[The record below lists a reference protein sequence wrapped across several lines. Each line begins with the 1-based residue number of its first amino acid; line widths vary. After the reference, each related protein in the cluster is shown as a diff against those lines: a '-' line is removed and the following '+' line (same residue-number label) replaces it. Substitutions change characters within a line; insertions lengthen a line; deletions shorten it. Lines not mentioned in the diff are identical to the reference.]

1 MSNLL
6 LNECHPGAHVLLLG
20 LEMSAPC
27 CMIEPTQGDWRVVR
41 SVKLTVVVL
50 NARGGVEKTQSTT
63 IALHQFHPHVFL
75 WRDDQGN
82 VPIKNPFNTEMNN
95 SKRA

>member
-6 LNECHPGAHVLLLG
+6 LNECYPGAHVLLLG

-41 SVKLTVVVL
+41 SVKSTVVVL
-50 NARGGVEKTQSTT
+50 NARGELRKHNQHSIRTYFCGGTTKAVFQSKTHSTQ
-63 IALHQFHPHVFL
+63 I
-75 WRDDQGN
+75 
-82 VPIKNPFNTEMNN
+82 
-95 SKRA
+95 